1 MGSDWT
7 SLVLGVLAALSWG
20 GGDFLGGLAGKRT
33 SVILVTICSGLIGG
47 GLLAAAALVLKEP
60 FPSPSES
67 LWAGVAGVFGAA
79 GIFVLYTALSTEKM
93 GVVAPITGV
102 VAAVLA
108 SAIGDIVEG
117 LPGPLQLLGFALA
130 LLGIWLL
137 SNPRVA
143 GVTARALSLSVTAGV
158 CAGFFFFAI
167 HQASYTSAFWANC
180 LERAMGLVV
189 LGIAAAVMKPDL
201 ALRRAPWA
209 QLALLC
215 VLDTCGALLF
225 TLAARTGRLDVAT
238 VVSSLYPGGT
248 VLLAW
253 VALKEPITRLQWAG
267 IGLALA
273 AIAVI
278 AI

>member
-1 MGSDWT
+1 MGSEWT

-33 SVILVTICSGLIGG
+33 SVFLVTICAGVIGG
-47 GLLAAAALVLKEP
+47 GLLAAAALLLNEP
-60 FPSPSES
+60 FPSLPEC
-67 LWAGVAGVFGAA
+67 LWAGLAGVVGAGA
-79 GIFVLYTALSTEKM
+79 IFVLFTALSTEKM
-93 GVVAPITGV
+93 GVVAPISGV

-117 LPGPLQLLGFALA
+117 LPDPLQLFGFALA

-143 GVTARALSLSVTAGV
+143 GVTARALRLSVTVGV
-158 CAGFFFFAI
+158 GAGFFFFAI
-167 HQASYTSAFWANC
+167 RQASYTSAFWANS
-180 LERAMGLVV
+180 LERAVSLVV
-189 LGIAAAVMKPDL
+189 LAIAAAVMRPDL
-201 ALRRAPWA
+201 SLRRAPWA
-209 QLALLC
+209 QLALLG

-225 TLAARTGRLDVAT
+225 TLAARSGRLDVAT
-238 VVSSLYPGGT
+238 VISSLYPSGT
-248 VLLAW
+248 ILLAW
-253 VALKEPITRLQWAG
+253 IALKEPITRLQWAG

-278 AI
+278 AA